1 MGSPDVLVEEVSTIT
16 AKGQTTVPKPIR
28 QALGVEAGDQIAFQL
43 GQDGSVTLR
52 RAQVEA
58 DPVMASF
65 LSFLARDLEH
75 NPERIA
81 AVPAALVSRIDALV
95 KHVKI
100 DPDDPVEGDVG
111 L

>member
-1 MGSPDVLVEEVSTIT
+1 MGATPILIEEVSTIT

-28 QALGVEAGDQIAFQL
+28 QALGVDAGDQIAFQL
-43 GQDGSVTLR
+43 GQDGGVTLR

-65 LSFLARDLEH
+65 LSFLARDLES
-75 NPERIA
+75 NPDRIA
-81 AVPAALVSRIDALV
+81 SVSPELVGRIDALV
-95 KHVKI
+95 KHIEV

>member
-43 GQDGSVTLR
+43 GQDGSITLR
-52 RAQVEA
+52 RAEAEA

-65 LSFLARDLEH
+65 LSFLARDLERH
-75 NPERIA
+75 PDRIA
-81 AVPAALVSRIDALV
+81 AVPRDLIRRIDALV
-95 KHVKI
+95 KHVEA
-100 DPDDPVEGDVG
+100 DPDDPVEGD
-111 L
+111 